1 MIGAFLYLHQSERL
15 QGKFDFLGA
24 GMSVAGMVSLVYGF
38 IHVAHTGWGNTETF
52 VVFALAVVLL
62 VGFVLFEAFVAP
74 EPMMPMRI
82 FESRNRSGAYL
93 VMLVVGA
100 AMFGMFYFITFFVQ
114 LRPRVRPAQDRR
126 GVPAGGVRHRYH
138 LAGRR
143 SDPGQGRA

>member
-15 QGKFDFLGA
+15 QGKFDFVGA
-24 GMSVAGMVSLVYGF
+24 GCRSPAWSRWST
-38 IHVAHTGWGNTETF
+38 ASSTSRTAGWGNTETF

-114 LRPRVRPAQDRR
+114 LRP
-126 GVPAGGVRHRYH
+126 
-138 LAGRR
+138 
-143 SDPGQGRA
+143 